1 MPRVA
6 VYILITGLLVGCGDP
21 GNVPQKPDA
30 APVTSGEKDSP
41 SPHIANV
48 GQPEMSRI
56 SVGFRAQLDPSFSR
70 GTLAI
75 GAPAPQF
82 TPSSW
87 LRGEPLTEFTP
98 GLVYVVEF
106 WATWCGPC
114 LQSMPHLVELQK
126 QYGTQ
131 VRVIGITDES
141 QEILEAFLNEK
152 ARGFESTWS
161 ELLTCSLAVDSTREL
176 NRSWME
182 ASGQQSIPCAFIVG
196 KSGNIEWIG
205 HPLAIDEP
213 LQSVVAGTWNLNTA
227 REAMIA
233 QQKMKTALDRGDL
246 ENAIQSAESLTTLFP
261 ESFDHAMTRL
271 ELLMRSNRL
280 ADANA
285 VAATTLAICRNN
297 PEFLNS
303 LAWLMVTG
311 TDSTEIDLEVA
322 HEAASLAN
330 ERQQGRDCSILD
342 TLARVKARMGDLNTA
357 IALQKQ
363 AIENSPEET
372 QAELVATLQEYEAAI
387 QKNETPAID
396 RKPATNAT
404 PSQSPTDPATKSAE
418 EASPASVPA
427 AGS

>member
-1 MPRVA
+1 
-6 VYILITGLLVGCGDP
+6 
-21 GNVPQKPDA
+21 
-30 APVTSGEKDSP
+30 
-41 SPHIANV
+41 
-48 GQPEMSRI
+48 MSRI

-82 TPSSW
+82 QPSSW

-98 GLVYVVEF
+98 GVVHVVEF

-114 LQSMPHLVELQK
+114 LQSMPHLAQLQK

-131 VRVIGITDES
+131 VRVIGVTDES
-141 QEILEAFLNEK
+141 QEILEAFLSEK
-152 ARGFESTWS
+152 ARGFENTWS
-161 ELLTCSLAVDSTREL
+161 ELLTYSLAVDSTRQL
-176 NRSWME
+176 NSTWME

-213 LQSVVAGTWNLNTA
+213 LQAVVAGTWDLTTA

-261 ESFDHAMTRL
+261 DSFDHAMTRL

-285 VAATTLAICRNN
+285 VATTALAICRSN
-297 PEFLNS
+297 PESLNS

-311 TDSTEIDLEVA
+311 TDSTEIDLTVA

-330 ERQQGRDCSILD
+330 QLQQGRDSSILD
-342 TLARVKARMGDLNTA
+342 TLARVTARMGDLTTA
-357 IALQKQ
+357 ISLQKQ
-363 AIENSPEET
+363 AIEQEPEET
-372 QAELVATLQEYEAAI
+372 QAELIATLQEYEAAN
-387 QKNETPAID
+387 QKNGAPTTDSQPA
-396 RKPATNAT
+396 ANA
-404 PSQSPTDPATKSAE
+404 PSPQSPTAPATKPADE
-418 EASPASVPA
+418 PGPANAPAS
-427 AGS
+427 GS

>member
-1 MPRVA
+1 MARVA
-6 VYILITGLLVGCGDP
+6 VYGLITGLLLGCGDT
-21 GNVPQKPDA
+21 GNVPRKPDA
-30 APVTSGEKDSP
+30 TPVTSGEKNNP
-41 SPHIANV
+41 SPNRATA

-82 TPSSW
+82 TPLFW

-114 LQSMPHLVELQK
+114 LQSMPHLAELQK
-126 QYGTQ
+126 QHGTQ
-131 VRVIGITDES
+131 VRVIGVTDES
-141 QEILEAFLNEK
+141 QEIVERFLGEK
-152 ARGFESTWS
+152 ARGFENTWS
-161 ELLTCSLAVDSTREL
+161 DLLTCSLAIDSARQM
-176 NRSWME
+176 NRFWME
-182 ASGQQSIPCAFIVG
+182 ASGQQGIPCAFIVG

-213 LQSVVAGTWNLNTA
+213 LKSVVAGTWDLKTA

-246 ENAIQSAESLTTLFP
+246 ENAIQSAELLTTLFP

-271 ELLMRSNRL
+271 ELLMRANRL
-280 ADANA
+280 TDANA
-285 VAATTLAICRNN
+285 VAATTLAICRSN
-297 PEFLNS
+297 PESLNS

-311 TDSTEIDLEVA
+311 TDSTEIDLKVA
-322 HEAASLAN
+322 GEAASLAN
-330 ERQQGRDCSILD
+330 ELQQGQNSSILD
-342 TLARVKARMGDLNTA
+342 TLARVTARMGDLTTA

-363 AIENSPEET
+363 AIEHEPEET
-372 QAELVATLQEYEAAI
+372 QAELLATLQEYEAAS
-387 QKNETPAID
+387 QKKENPAID
-396 RKPATNAT
+396 SHPAANAT
-404 PSQSPTDPATKSAE
+404 APQSPTDAATKPGE
-418 EASPASVPA
+418 EASPANAPA

>member
-6 VYILITGLLVGCGDP
+6 VFLLITGLLLGCGDA
-21 GNVPQKPDA
+21 GDVPRKPDA
-30 APVTSGEKDSP
+30 TPVTSGKKDQP
-41 SPHIANV
+41 SQNGATA

-82 TPSSW
+82 TPLSW

-98 GLVYVVEF
+98 GVVYVVEF

-114 LQSMPHLVELQK
+114 LQSMPHLATLQK

-131 VRVIGITDES
+131 GRVIGVTDEPP
-141 QEILEAFLNEK
+141 ETLEAFLSEK
-152 ARGFESTWS
+152 ARGFENTWS
-161 ELLTCSLAVDSTREL
+161 ELLTCSLAIDSTRQL

-182 ASGQQSIPCAFIVG
+182 ASGQQGIPCSFIVG

-205 HPLAIDEP
+205 HPMAIDEP
-213 LQSVVAGTWNLNTA
+213 LQSVVAGTWDLTTA

-246 ENAIQSAESLTTLFP
+246 ENAIQSVESLTTLFP
-261 ESFDHAMTRL
+261 NSFDHAMTRL

-285 VAATTLAICRNN
+285 VATTTLAICRSN

-311 TDSTEIDLEVA
+311 TDSTEIDLKVA

-330 ERQQGRDCSILD
+330 QLQQGRDSNILD
-342 TLARVKARMGDLNTA
+342 TLARVTARMGDLNTA

-363 AIENSPEET
+363 AIEQEPRET
-372 QAELVATLQEYEAAI
+372 QAELLATLQEYEAAN
-387 QKNETPAID
+387 QKNGSPTIDSQPAANANAPKSPTAPAA
-396 RKPATNAT
+396 KPAEETN
-404 PSQSPTDPATKSAE
+404 
-418 EASPASVPA
+418 PASAPA

>member
-1 MPRVA
+1 
-6 VYILITGLLVGCGDP
+6 
-21 GNVPQKPDA
+21 
-30 APVTSGEKDSP
+30 
-41 SPHIANV
+41 
-48 GQPEMSRI
+48 MSRI

-82 TPSSW
+82 LPSSW

-98 GLVYVVEF
+98 GVVYVVEF

-114 LQSMPHLVELQK
+114 LQSMPHLAQLQR

-131 VRVIGITDES
+131 VRVIGVTDES
-141 QEILEAFLNEK
+141 QEILEAFLSEK
-152 ARGFESTWS
+152 ARGFENTWS
-161 ELLTCSLAVDSTREL
+161 ELLTYSLAVDSTRQL
-176 NRSWME
+176 NSTWME

-213 LQSVVAGTWNLNTA
+213 LQSVVSDTWDLTTA

-261 ESFDHAMTRL
+261 DSFDHAMTRL

-285 VAATTLAICRNN
+285 VATTTLAICRSN
-297 PEFLNS
+297 PESLNS

-311 TDSTEIDLEVA
+311 TDSTEIDLTIA

-330 ERQQGRDCSILD
+330 KLQQGRDSSILD
-342 TLARVKARMGDLNTA
+342 TLARVTARMGDLTTA
-357 IALQKQ
+357 ISLQKQ
-363 AIENSPEET
+363 AIEQEPEET
-372 QAELVATLQEYEAAI
+372 QAELIATLQEYEAAN
-387 QKNETPAID
+387 QKNGAPTTDSQPA
-396 RKPATNAT
+396 ANA
-404 PSQSPTDPATKSAE
+404 PSPQSPTAPATKPAKE
-418 EASPASVPA
+418 PGPANAPAS
-427 AGS
+427 GS